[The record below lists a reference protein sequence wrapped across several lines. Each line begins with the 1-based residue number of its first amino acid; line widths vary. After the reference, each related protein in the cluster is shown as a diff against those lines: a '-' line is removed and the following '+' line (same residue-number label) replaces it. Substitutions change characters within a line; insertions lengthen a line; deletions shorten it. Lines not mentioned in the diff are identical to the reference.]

1 MPEAK
6 PLRVF
11 IPSPS
16 DVRPERLIAERV
28 VERLA
33 REFASHFLIEPVLW
47 EREPL
52 VATAHFQTM
61 IMPPSESDVAV
72 VVLWSTL
79 GTNLPKSEFT
89 GAISGRVVTGTEWE
103 FEDAVAASRRSGRPD
118 LLLYR
123 KTEPVMASLDDDATL
138 EALRVQK
145 QRVETVF
152 PALVH

>member
-6 PLRVF
+6 LLRVF
-11 IPSPS
+11 ISSPS

-33 REFASHFLIEPVLW
+33 REFASHFAVEPILW

-61 IMPPSESDVAV
+61 IRPPSETDIAV

-79 GTNLPKSEFT
+79 GTDLPKSEFT
-89 GAISGRVVTGTEWE
+89 GAISGDVVTGTAWE
-103 FEDAVAASRRSGRPD
+103 FVDAVAASR
-118 LLLYR
+118 
-123 KTEPVMASLDDDATL
+123 
-138 EALRVQK
+138 
-145 QRVETVF
+145 
-152 PALVH
+152 